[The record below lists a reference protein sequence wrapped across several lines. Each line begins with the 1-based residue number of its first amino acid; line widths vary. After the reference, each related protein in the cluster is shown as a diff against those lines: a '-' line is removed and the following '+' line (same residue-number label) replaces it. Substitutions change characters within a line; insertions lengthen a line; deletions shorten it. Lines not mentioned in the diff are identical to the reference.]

1 MKRVWK
7 VRIQPVVEGTRHDF
21 DERGEYNI
29 GRGCGKCPPA
39 RLGMGREQ
47 RRFSGHG
54 IKTQIFGDHCFSGGA
69 RGSPHFNAQ
78 CPGSGNAPAKS
89 QQPKDDDSNPPKLDP
104 KLILEAN
111 QKEIKKNVERLY
123 DLASELKA
131 EVEKTDAVHVLSVA
145 MLRKT
150 DEIEKL
156 AKEIRSRAKG

>member
-1 MKRVWK
+1 MKSRRKFLATLVSVGVPAGLLTLMPSVQ
-7 VRIQPVVEGTRHDF
+7 VRATR
-21 DERGEYNI
+21 RQN
-29 GRGCGKCPPA
+29 P
-39 RLGMGREQ
+39 
-47 RRFSGHG
+47 
-54 IKTQIFGDHCFSGGA
+54 
-69 RGSPHFNAQ
+69 
-78 CPGSGNAPAKS
+78 

-131 EVEKTDAVHVLSVA
+131 EVEKTDSVHVLSVA